1 MVSVNLEDNSG
12 LLHDF
17 QSGNEQAFDRVFI
30 HFYPLLCVFGE
41 RIVQDESLSQDIA
54 QDSLIKAWNKRND
67 FPDFNKVKSFLYTC
81 VRNACFNELEKNK
94 VKIKYQSTLEKSEP
108 ADDYNPL
115 KDMIHAEVV
124 SRIFSKV
131 DTLPEQCRKV
141 IYMTYMEGKTPKE
154 ISEALNVAVSTVNSQ
169 KMRGLQLLKGK
180 LSEHD
185 LLTAIVLLLP
195 GGWK

>member
-1 MVSVNLEDNSG
+1 MISVNLEENSA
-12 LLHDF
+12 LLLEF
-17 QSGNEQAFDRVFI
+17 QAGNEQAFDQVFI
-30 HFYPLLCVFGE
+30 HFYPLLCVFAE
-41 RIVQDESLSQDIA
+41 RILQDEALSQDIA

-67 FPDFNKVKSFLYTC
+67 FLDFGKLKSFLYTC
-81 VRNACFNELEKNK
+81 VRNASFNELEKHK

-124 SRIFSKV
+124 SRIFAKV

-141 IYMTYMEGKTPKE
+141 IHMTYMEGKTPKE
-154 ISEALNVAVSTVNSQ
+154 ISEALNITVSTVNSQ

-180 LSEHD
+180 LSDHD
-185 LLTAIVLLLP
+185 MLTAIVLLLP
-195 GGWK
+195 GVWK